1 LVRSLPASSD
11 CNQYC
16 NEVVDQVMQGVA
28 LYGNDTL
35 IGQDGLKEKLN
46 KDKIWSQTCADSCL
60 QTFELRATAGFEDGK
75 KNCG

>member
-1 LVRSLPASSD
+1 
-11 CNQYC
+11 
-16 NEVVDQVMQGVA
+16 MKGVA

-60 QTFELRATAGFEDGK
+60 QTFELRATAGFDDGK

>member
-1 LVRSLPASSD
+1 
-11 CNQYC
+11 
-16 NEVVDQVMQGVA
+16 MKGVA

-35 IGQDGLKEKLN
+35 IGQDRLN

-60 QTFELRATAGFEDGK
+60 QTFELRATAGFDDGK